1 MDLVEAG
8 VKFKVSSSRCL
19 LDLKFNFELGLL
31 EMPLLVINNHTEA
44 LIRNPMAL
52 ELFRHGEKNYI
63 MDYFYI
69 LNFLV
74 NNAKDMDLLCDKG
87 IVVNYLSDNKA
98 ATSMVKNP
106 CTNFSWSCMNS
117 DYNNICRELNAFYE
131 KPLHRWKAF
140 LRHEYFSTPLKV
152 ASSIPCLILL
162 VLTLLQT
169 VFAILQVVFKHY
181 VIWIVVNAVE
191 LFNVKYTI
199 SLFACH
205 VLVYKFLYL
214 WIITSVVNVS
224 L

>member
-199 SLFACH
+199 SLFA
-205 VLVYKFLYL
+205 FMSLY
-214 WIITSVVNVS
+214 TSFYIFG
-224 L
+224 